1 MSSINQYVVF
11 KLNNES
17 YGLLIEYV
25 ETIEKLI
32 EITRVPGTA
41 HYINGVINLRGDVV
55 PVVDLRKRFHLDHTE
70 ISDENRIIVLSLEEM
85 KVGILVDSCSEV
97 VTLSEDHIDE
107 VYDLVNSFE
116 EDYIQGIGKFDERMI
131 IIVDIPKLLIANINS

>member
-1 MSSINQYVVF
+1 MSSVNQYVVF

-25 ETIEKLI
+25 ETIEKLT

-41 HYINGVINLRGDVV
+41 DYISGVINLRGDVV
-55 PVVDLRKRFHLDHTE
+55 PVVDLRKRFHLENNRDFE
-70 ISDENRIIVLSLEEM
+70 DNRIIVLAFDEM

-97 VTLSEDHIDE
+97 VNLDNNQIDE
-107 VYDLVNSFE
+107 VYDLINSFE
-116 EDYIQGIGKFDERMI
+116 EGYIQGIGKFNERMI
-131 IIVDIPKLLIANINS
+131 IIVDIPKLLINSVNS